1 MHKTLVRTL
10 GISAA
15 TAALALV
22 AYGASAQEKK
32 APAPAK
38 KPPACSK
45 LKEADCTARA
55 DCVFTAAVVDEK
67 TKKTKTKASCKA
79 APKK

>member
-1 MHKTLVRTL
+1 MYKILVKTL

-15 TAALALV
+15 TLALF
-22 AYGASAQEKK
+22 AYGASAQ

-45 LKEADCTARA
+45 LKEADCVART
-55 DCVFTAAVVDEK
+55 DCTFTAAVVDEK
-67 TKKTKTKASCKA
+67 TKKTKTKANCKA